1 MSSIDLIFNPADWSA
16 VIALSRPLPGPFTF
30 TSTSLIPNFIAF
42 SAACWAANCPA
53 NGVLL
58 RLPLKP
64 LVPALDQQI
73 VSPFVSVIVTSV
85 LLKVALIKAIP
96 TDTLRRTFLRFAF
109 ATLKTPKWPCLVLT
123 SQPVRPAPL
132 SPGPPTRGSRSPK
145 ARLGRRYR
153 RSLTPFLPATVFFG
167 PLRVRALVRVR
178 CPRTGNPRR

>member
-1 MSSIDLIFNPADWSA
+1 MSSIDLIFSPADCNA
-16 VIALSRPLPGPFTF
+16 VIALSRPLPGPFTL
-30 TSTSLIPNFIAF
+30 TSTSLIPNFMAF

-64 LVPALDQQI
+64 LVPALAQQI

-109 ATLKTPKWPCLVLT
+109 ATLKTPKWPCFVLNP
-123 SQPVRPAPL
+123 QPVPLRADAPT
-132 SPGPPTRGSRSPK
+132 PRRPPTA
-145 ARLGRRYR
+145 AR
-153 RSLTPFLPATVFFG
+153 
-167 PLRVRALVRVR
+167 
-178 CPRTGNPRR
+178 